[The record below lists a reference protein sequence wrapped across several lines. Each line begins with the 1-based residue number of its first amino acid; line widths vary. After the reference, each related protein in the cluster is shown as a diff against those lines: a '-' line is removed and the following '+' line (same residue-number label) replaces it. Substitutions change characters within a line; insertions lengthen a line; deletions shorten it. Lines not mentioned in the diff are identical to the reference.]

1 MVKFSVTF
9 VPTHNV
15 YVTITNS
22 SSLGLPGDAVPS
34 AVKFESALATAV
46 GGRVVVRGGRSFATE
61 IGNIFHVNRSKN

>member
-22 SSLGLPGDAVPS
+22 SSLGFAGDAVPS
-34 AVKFESALATAV
+34 AVKFESTLGTAV
-46 GGRVVVRGGRSFATE
+46 GGRVVVTGGRSFATE
-61 IGNIFHVNRSKN
+61 IGKMFHVNGAKN

>member
-15 YVTITNS
+15 YVTITDS
-22 SSLGLPGDAVPS
+22 SSFGLAGGVVPS

-46 GGRVVVRGGRSFATE
+46 GGRVVVTDGRSLAT
-61 IGNIFHVNRSKN
+61 